1 VTDRCVV
8 IRREPA
14 AGGAATG
21 LDYVVGISEATAG
34 ARGLCLQ
41 LVTIPPGARANAHLH
56 DEHESAAYVLSGE
69 VVTWFGD
76 GLAEHVVAREGDF
89 VYIPSGVPHLP
100 VNYGSTPAT
109 ALVARTDPREQESV
123 RALPELDGLPHL
135 AAAPA
140 DLL

>member
-8 IRREPA
+8 IRRMPA
-14 AGGAATG
+14 EGGAATG
-21 LDYVVGISEATAG
+21 LDYVVGVSEASAG

-41 LVTIPPGARANAHLH
+41 LVTIPPGARAKAHLH
-56 DEHESAAYVLSGE
+56 DEHESAAYVLAGE

-89 VYIPSGVPHLP
+89 VYIPAGVPHVP
-100 VNYGSTPAT
+100 ANYGDAPAT
-109 ALVARTDPREQESV
+109 ALIARTDAREHESV

-135 AAAPA
+135 ASRPA
-140 DLL
+140 